1 MQVRVLGPPAILDVP
16 DRQHVRSQAVEFLV
30 HLIVQGGSAYQQEI
44 LDDLM
49 PEPPRR
55 LAAQRLHTYTY
66 NLRRICTLIGGENT
80 YRIA

>member
-1 MQVRVLGPPAILDVP
+1 
-16 DRQHVRSQAVEFLV
+16 
-30 HLIVQGGSAYQQEI
+30 
-44 LDDLM
+44 M

-80 YRIA
+80 YLQLKQHRYTLNRDAFDVDLWTMRDEQ